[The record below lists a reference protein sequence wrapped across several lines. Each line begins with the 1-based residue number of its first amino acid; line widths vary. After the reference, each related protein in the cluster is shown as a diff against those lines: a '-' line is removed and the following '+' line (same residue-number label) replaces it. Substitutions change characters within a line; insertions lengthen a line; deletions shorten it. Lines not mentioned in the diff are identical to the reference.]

1 MKVIQKVF
9 PKKFN
14 YGKKAAK
21 VGEHVNKLSL
31 KEQYLRHITQEVNE
45 AAQVSPIPFSF
56 EGEITKKSKR
66 QLVRDLQY
74 LEKMTPKSPAVE
86 SPQLSK
92 VVKHL
97 PFLMAYNNQRPKDG
111 SLEES
116 ASPISS
122 KKKNMDARK
131 KVDNV
136 HFVDDEDD
144 KRLFENDE
152 GDSSSYSEDYVD
164 DDELYTFED
173 AKALDEIRKWRDSFE

>member
-1 MKVIQKVF
+1 MKVIQKVL

-21 VGEHVNKLSL
+21 VGEYVNKLSL

-45 AAQVSPIPFSF
+45 EAQISPIPFSF
-56 EGEITKKSKR
+56 EGEITKKSKK

-97 PFLMAYNNQRPKDG
+97 PFLMAYNSQRRKDG
-111 SLEES
+111 IFEES

-122 KKKNMDARK
+122 TKKNMDARK
-131 KVDNV
+131 KVDKV
-136 HFVDDEDD
+136 HFVDNEDD
-144 KRLFENDE
+144 KRLFENNKED
-152 GDSSSYSEDYVD
+152 GSSHSEDYLD

-173 AKALDEIRKWRDSFE
+173 AKAIDEIR